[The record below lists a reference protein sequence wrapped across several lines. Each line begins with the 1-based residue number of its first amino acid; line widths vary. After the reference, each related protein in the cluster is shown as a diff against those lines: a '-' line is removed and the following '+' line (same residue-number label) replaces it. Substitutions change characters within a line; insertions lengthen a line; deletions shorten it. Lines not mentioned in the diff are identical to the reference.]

1 MSASHCATAFRASF
15 MHPLRILGA
24 ASAMEISAAA
34 ALLALLGLGGWRSGW
49 LDVINSF
56 APMILILGLAG
67 GGLAVASLDH
77 GGTRVVTLGLAAI
90 AVAYGAFVIAP
101 EYLRWRP
108 APRSGPAA
116 YRVLSANVWS
126 LNPSPYAAVAEIL
139 ARDPDAVLL
148 QESDGSIAFALPRL
162 RARYPYASVCL
173 GTGVE
178 ILVKTPII
186 AQGCGLGSK
195 TRAEL
200 EFAWIR
206 TTAPDGKPVTLVTT
220 HFSHPFPPGYQE
232 ADRVAL
238 ATRLKPLPND
248 EVILAGDFNST
259 PWSFALKRQDQMLR
273 PLTRR
278 SIGWFSW
285 PARLDRFRR
294 PWSLPI
300 LPIDHVYAGRN
311 WTSTRFTRV
320 RMPGSDHFATEV
332 EFHRATL

>member
-1 MSASHCATAFRASF
+1 
-15 MHPLRILGA
+15 
-24 ASAMEISAAA
+24 MEISAVA
-34 ALLALLGLGGWRSGW
+34 ALLALLGLGGSRSGW

-56 APMILILGLAG
+56 APMILILGLMG
-67 GGLAVASLDH
+67 GGLALASLDQ
-77 GGTRVVTLGLAAI
+77 GGARVVTLGLALI

-101 EYLRWRP
+101 EYLRWPSARTG
-108 APRSGPAA
+108 SSAA

-126 LNPSPYAAVAEIL
+126 RNPSPYAAVAAIL

-148 QESDGSIAFALPRL
+148 QESDGSIAFALPGL
-162 RARYPYASVCL
+162 RAKYPYSSVCL
-173 GTGVE
+173 GAGVE
-178 ILVKTPII
+178 IFVKTPIV

-200 EFAWIR
+200 ELAWIQ
-206 TTAPDGKPVTLVTT
+206 TTAQDGKPVTLVTT

-238 ATRLKPLPND
+238 AARLKPLASGD
-248 EVILAGDFNST
+248 LILAGDFNST

-294 PWSLPI
+294 PWSVPV
-300 LPIDHVYAGRN
+300 LPIDHVYAGAK
-311 WTSTRFTRV
+311 WTSTRFTQV
-320 RMPGSDHFATEV
+320 RIPGSDHFATEV
-332 EFHRATL
+332 AFQRAPGRIAGPSA